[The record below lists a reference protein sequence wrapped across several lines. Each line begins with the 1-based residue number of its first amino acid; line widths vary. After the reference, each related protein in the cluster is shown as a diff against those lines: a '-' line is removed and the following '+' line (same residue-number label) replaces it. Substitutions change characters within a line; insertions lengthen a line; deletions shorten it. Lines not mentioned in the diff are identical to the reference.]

1 VVALRQKLEVLATPS
16 PELEQLK
23 ADERALMSQIAPPTA
38 APVATPAARVAGPAV
53 DPAAGAGAAPAPAPA
68 AAARNNG
75 APEPEDA
82 AVGVVHEKLGNAIKR
97 YQDVEGRIEAAK
109 IELDITRTAFKYRY
123 TVITPAE
130 VANKPKKPI
139 AQALAGLSLPIAAFL
154 ALLIGTALD
163 LFKGRLV
170 ETWQVRR
177 RLKTE
182 VLGELELPG

>member
-1 VVALRQKLEVLATPS
+1 MRSSATPS
-16 PELEQLK
+16 
-23 ADERALMSQIAPPTA
+23 
-38 APVATPAARVAGPAV
+38 
-53 DPAAGAGAAPAPAPA
+53 
-68 AAARNNG
+68 
-75 APEPEDA
+75 
-82 AVGVVHEKLGNAIKR
+82 NAI
-97 YQDVEGRIEAAK
+97 
-109 IELDITRTAFKYRY
+109 RTSRGGSKPRRS
-123 TVITPAE
+123 TPAE